1 MLVSQPRPP
10 RGEGLRVRV
19 PFAFC
24 IRSLSPLAL
33 VAALVLPGCY
43 DGYDHGE
50 PWMPG
55 DDGADDGDDDDDG
68 EDGAADGGGDGADGG
83 ADGGDD
89 GRPDDGG
96 QDDGGGV
103 DDGGVD
109 DGGMDD
115 GGMDDGGMDDGGMD
129 DGGMDDGEPPA
140 NDPEVPD
147 NAYCT
152 NVTSWDQGWSQLEQD
167 VLDLVNEV
175 RATGYNCGSG
185 GNFGPAG
192 PLTMQPNLRCAAR
205 VHSKDMDE
213 RNFFDH
219 TNPSGESPFDRMGM
233 AGYSFSTAGENIAGG
248 SPDAAGTMDQWLNSS
263 GHCANIMN
271 PSFTEIG
278 VGYHPGGNWGTLWT
292 QKFGG

>member
-1 MLVSQPRPP
+1 MVVSRPRPP
-10 RGEGLRVRV
+10 RGEGLRACV
-19 PFAFC
+19 PLASF
-24 IRSLSPLAL
+24 SLAPFAL
-33 VAALVLPGCY
+33 VAALALPGCY

-55 DDGADDGDDDDDG
+55 DEAADDGDDDDDG
-68 EDGAADGGGDGADGG
+68 DDGQADGGADGAADGGDG
-83 ADGGDD
+83 GGDD

-96 QDDGGGV
+96 VDDGAMDDGGL

-109 DGGMDD
+109 DGSMDDGGADD
-115 GGMDDGGMDDGGMD
+115 GGMDDGD
-129 DGGMDDGEPPA
+129 PPNA
-140 NDPEVPD
+140 DPEVPD

-152 NVTSWDQGWSQLEQD
+152 DVAGWDPAWSQLEQQ
-167 VLDLVNEV
+167 VLDLVNQY
-175 RATGYNCGSG
+175 RASGYNCGSG

-248 SPDAAGTMDQWLNSS
+248 SPDAAGTMDQWMNSS

-292 QKFGG
+292 QAFGG